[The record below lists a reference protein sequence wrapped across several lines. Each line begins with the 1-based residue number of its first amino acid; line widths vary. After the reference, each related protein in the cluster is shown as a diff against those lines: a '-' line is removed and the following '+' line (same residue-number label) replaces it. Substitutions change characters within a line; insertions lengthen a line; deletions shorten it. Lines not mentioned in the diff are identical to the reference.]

1 MNDGNFSALVG
12 SVFNNTIEEMI
23 DLDYDK
29 VMVSVQ
35 TTIQHWSRR
44 YLTVLGRV
52 TIIQTLIIPTF
63 NHLRYMYISLANLLF
78 L

>member
-63 NHLRYMYISLANLLF
+63 NHLRCMYISLADLS
-78 L
+78 